1 MKNSQLFEALKSLS
15 KNEFREFGKF
25 VNSPYHNNRK
35 EVVRF
40 YEAVKKYYPL
50 FDSKALTEEK
60 IFKKVYPG
68 KRFNLAAIRKA
79 VSLTLNLVMDFYA
92 VSSFKEKTLE
102 YNVKLMYKLH
112 ERKLPAMF
120 EKKAKLTDE
129 LFRKSKHTFDYY
141 ESKFNYTS
149 ILFGHRH
156 KKNEKASVYKLQAE
170 LDDFTEFFISIMLFL
185 YIRLSTWSRMYNIKY
200 DMKFYD
206 EVLGFISAHNFKEVT
221 LVSLYYNMLM
231 LINTGE
237 EKYFIELQKCWNKF
251 EAQLS
256 DLEQFNIYVILV
268 EYCIK
273 RIGKGD
279 IQFRKQQF
287 DITKTFLKKNLL
299 PKETGY
305 MEPYFFTSIA
315 RNASNLKEFK
325 WTDDFIKSYKNKLDP
340 ELVEEITHYSLAI
353 VEFDKGNYEK
363 SLKHLSTIN
372 SKRLNM
378 KLNVKNLSILNYYE
392 LGYNEEL
399 ISQIDTYKHF
409 LHRDKNAAESLK
421 QRDTNFIKFVS
432 ALVKIQLNEN
442 SESAL
447 QLKKEIEAVPYF
459 NLKEWLLEKAG
470 ELST

>member
-1 MKNSQLFEALKSLS
+1 MKNSQLFEGLKSLS
-15 KNEFREFGKF
+15 KNEFHEFGKF
-25 VNSPYHNNRK
+25 VNSPYHNNRR

-92 VSSFKEKTLE
+92 VSSFKENALE

-120 EKKAKLTDE
+120 EKKAKNTDE
-129 LFRKSKHTFDYY
+129 LFRKAKHTFDYY

-149 ILFGHRH
+149 ILFGHRY
-156 KKNEKASVYKLQAE
+156 KKNEKATVYKLQAE
-170 LDDFTEFFISIMLFL
+170 LDDFTEFFISILLLL
-185 YIRLSTWSRMYNIKY
+185 YRRLSSMSRIYNIKY
-200 DMKFYD
+200 EMKFYD
-206 EVLGFISAHNFKEVT
+206 EVLEFISLHDFKEVT

-231 LINTGE
+231 LMNTDE
-237 EKYFIELQKCWNKF
+237 EKYFTELQKDRDKF
-251 EAQLS
+251 EDKLS
-256 DLEQFNIYVILV
+256 DLEQHNIYVILV

-279 IQFRKQQF
+279 VVFRKQQF
-287 DITKTFLKKNLL
+287 GITKTFLKKNLL

-305 MEPYFFTSIA
+305 MEPYFFTSIV
-315 RNASNLKEFK
+315 RNASNLKEFN
-325 WTDDFIKSYKNKLDP
+325 WLDDFIKSYKNKLDP

-372 SKRLNM
+372 PKSLNM
-378 KLNVKNLSILNYYE
+378 KLDVKNLSILNHYE

-409 LHRDKNAAESLK
+409 LHRDKNTADSLK

-432 ALVKIQLNEN
+432 ALVRIKLNEK
-442 SESAL
+442 SESVL
-447 QLKKEIEAVPYF
+447 NLKKEIEETHYF
-459 NLKEWLLEKAG
+459 NLKEWLLEKVE
-470 ELST
+470 EL